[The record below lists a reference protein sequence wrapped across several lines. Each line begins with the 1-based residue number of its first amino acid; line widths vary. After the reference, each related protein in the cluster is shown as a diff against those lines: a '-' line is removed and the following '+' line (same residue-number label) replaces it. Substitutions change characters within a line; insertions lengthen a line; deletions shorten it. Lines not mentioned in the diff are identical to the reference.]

1 MMNDINHLMWLPP
14 VYFCYPSV
22 CSVCAYF
29 FTGLFS
35 YWRALR
41 VLYVF
46 LYQCISFQSVI
57 KTTKHKL
64 KCFKQIY
71 YLSVLQVRS
80 LKCLTVWLRWSCG
93 SLQAWSACPLQ
104 LLEAARPPC
113 LGGQLHPH
121 SQLRPSHHPDPD
133 PCPRSSVPVI
143 TPGSHR
149 QPLLKVSWWAT
160 LIPSAT
166 WPPSALWRNIFTDL
180 QDGDIGV
187 FGRQLHVSHNVFFQ
201 SWLVVFFS
209 NSLQRAQVTHFSEVQ
224 VLKFCSA
231 NPVVVCY
238 LRNLCWAAPRLTFF
252 YFFL

>member
-1 MMNDINHLMWLPP
+1 MRIIDFDTEESSNWNETCLNNSLNVSFLAFQITCTVKPDFFLRLVHRGH
-14 VYFCYPSV
+14 SV
-22 CSVCAYF
+22 SK
-29 FTGLFS
+29 GLVKGGKENL
-35 YWRALR
+35 WICL
-41 VLYVF
+41 F
-46 LYQCISFQSVI
+46 LDDC
-57 KTTKHKL
+57 
-64 KCFKQIY
+64 
-71 YLSVLQVRS
+71 
-80 LKCLTVWLRWSCG
+80 W
-93 SLQAWSACPLQ
+93 AW
-104 LLEAARPPC
+104 
-113 LGGQLHPH
+113 
-121 SQLRPSHHPDPD
+121 
-133 PCPRSSVPVI
+133 

-160 LIPSAT
+160 LILSAT